1 MKLERRVGDFATVGV
16 AVVVKLGGD
25 GKIERAG
32 IGLTAVA
39 ETPFAATDAEA
50 ALVGKD
56 PSEEVYRA
64 AGDAAAAQSRPSDD
78 SHGPAD
84 YKRAMVAEM
93 TVRALRV
100 AVDRARANA

>member
-1 MKLERRVGDFATVGV
+1 MRISTRTSVGSIA
-16 AVVVKLGGD
+16 VVKLAGD
-25 GKIERAG
+25 GRIERAG

-39 ETPFAATDAEA
+39 ESPFAATDAEA
-50 ALVGKD
+50 VLVGKD
-56 PSEEVYRA
+56 PSDDVYRA